1 MSPQNR
7 SLEGK
12 VVMVVGAGSQGA
24 GWSNGSACA
33 AVYARH
39 AAAVVC
45 VDNVAQRAEEIAQ
58 IISGEGGKA
67 LAFRAD
73 ATKEEDV
80 QSVVARAT
88 AEAGRLD
95 VLHNNVGGAS
105 PAQTPDRGTVED
117 WNRDLAL
124 NLTSAYLAIRASVP
138 VFRRQGGGVITNISS
153 LVAVRFL
160 ARPMIGYS
168 VSKAAVEALTRNC
181 AYAYGRDNIRVNCIR
196 IGFSETPL
204 VLNGF
209 GAHSL
214 SEAEREAALDK
225 TRAKVPLRREHG
237 DPFDVANA
245 ALFLASDAAKHIS
258 GAILN
263 VDGALECAPI

>member
-1 MSPQNR
+1 MNLQST

-12 VVMVVGAGSQGA
+12 TVMVVGAGSQGA

-33 AVYARH
+33 AMYARQG
-39 AAAVVC
+39 ATVVC
-45 VDNVAQRAEEIAQ
+45 VDNIAQRADDIAHV
-58 IISGEGGKA
+58 ITDEGGRA
-67 LAFRAD
+67 FAFRAD
-73 ATKEEDV
+73 ATNEAEV

-88 AEAGRLD
+88 VETGRLD

-105 PAQTPDRGTVED
+105 PAQTPDRGTLED

-124 NLTSAYLAIRASVP
+124 NLTSVYLAIRTSVP
-138 VFRRQGGGVITNISS
+138 VFRQQGGGVITNISS

-160 ARPMIGYS
+160 ARPMVGYS

-204 VLNGF
+204 VLSGLR
-209 GAHSL
+209 ASSL
-214 SEAEREAALDK
+214 SDAEKEAALDK

-245 ALFLASDAAKHIS
+245 AVFLASDAAKHIS